1 MKKKKRIPG
10 IFLRQSMTQGKE
22 FLFRQLTQILVDP
35 AWLEYLNVNIDI
47 NRNLF
52 STIKISLAGLY
63 IYSHVGVKLCY

>member
-22 FLFRQLTQILVDP
+22 FLFRQLTQISEDP
-35 AWLEYLNVNIDI
+35 AWLEYLKVNIDI
-47 NRNLF
+47 SRNLF

-63 IYSHVGVKLCY
+63 IYSHVGVKLYC